1 MKAHFY
7 TQENGLRSWPPW
19 CQCYLSRKVQSLALL
34 VLNQERTSPPI
45 GRPHPK
51 NKGKSPLS
59 FIVWHSII
67 CQWFN
72 SLFLGIDANFML
84 KCKNVSKESSDPSLS
99 KGWSYFI
106 KERNYKQHLSKH
118 IDQPIK
124 VSLLHILFEY
134 RKLGNVL
141 SEGKSLGY
149 LCGGEPSNCL
159 VFCIFLNEWLFE
171 FSAEVGK
178 GPKVW
183 GPSC

>member
-7 TQENGLRSWPPW
+7 TQENGLRSWDPW
-19 CQCYLSRKVQSLALL
+19 CQCYLSRKVHSHLPCLSSTRREPPHQLKDHT
-34 VLNQERTSPPI
+34 QRTKEVSTI
-45 GRPHPK
+45 LHMW
-51 NKGKSPLS
+51 L
-59 FIVWHSII
+59 
-67 CQWFN
+67 N
-72 SLFLGIDANFML
+72 SLFLSIDANFQL
-84 KCKNVSKESSDPSLS
+84 KCKNMSKESSDPSLS
-99 KGWSYFI
+99 EGWSYFI

-124 VSLLHILFEY
+124 VSLLYILFEH

-159 VFCIFLNEWLFE
+159 VFCIFLNEQLFE
-171 FSAEVGK
+171 FGAEVCI